1 MAPGYHGTILKFS
14 CGVPILNAVEVDL
27 FDDGDTAAPRTAW
40 QVIEA
45 ARRRYLT
52 GVLALGS
59 NPPTSI
65 YLRDGQVYFAERST
79 DGALGV
85 RLMVE
90 GVVTRE
96 QLHTGSLMVG
106 GVEHLGRMFERNATI
121 DRHAVELCVE
131 LMTDEVLTTIAPNVV
146 QGYRMTMYQR
156 HPSGIDRWLPNRVEV
171 VTHVLDGHHLADPTG
186 QPVQAAPPRMRPSL
200 TPPPPV
206 TPASQ
211 PVDATPAATPA
222 ATAADAAAGDVS
234 PVEAGPVVPT
244 LPRTSEP
251 AAPAQPDA
259 AFATSVADEVAEA
272 VRRALAAIDAATA
285 TPLDT
290 GELPRLDTGELRRMI
305 DDSQAPTA

>member
-1 MAPGYHGTILKFS
+1 MNP
-14 CGVPILNAVEVDL
+14 VEVDL
-27 FDDGDTAAPRTAW
+27 FDDGDTAASRTAW

-59 NPPTSI
+59 NPPASV

-90 GVVTRE
+90 GVLTRE
-96 QLHTGSLMVG
+96 QLHAGALMVG
-106 GVEHLGRMFERNATI
+106 GVEHLGRMFERDASI

-131 LMTDEVLTTIAPNVV
+131 LMTDEVLTAIAPTVV

-171 VTHVLDGHHLADPTG
+171 VTHVLDGNHLADPTG
-186 QPVQAAPPRMRPSL
+186 QPVSAAPPRTRSSL
-200 TPPPPV
+200 TPPPPPV
-206 TPASQ
+206 APSTIAGAPEAASSAAADTAPAPSAD
-211 PVDATPAATPA
+211 PPRTETLDTAATTPTLHTS
-222 ATAADAAAGDVS
+222 TAAAKPTEPDV
-234 PVEAGPVVPT
+234 
-244 LPRTSEP
+244 
-251 AAPAQPDA
+251 
-259 AFATSVADEVAEA
+259 AFASSVADEVAEA

-285 TPLDT
+285 APLDT

>member
-1 MAPGYHGTILKFS
+1 
-14 CGVPILNAVEVDL
+14 VPILNAVEVDL
-27 FDDGDTAAPRTAW
+27 FDDGNLAAPRTAW

-52 GVLALGS
+52 GVLSLGS
-59 NPPTSI
+59 TPPTNV

-79 DGALGV
+79 DGGLGV

-96 QLHTGSLMVG
+96 QLHTGALMVG
-106 GVEHLGRMFERNATI
+106 GVEHLGRMFERDASI

-131 LMTDEVLTTIAPNVV
+131 LMTDEVLTAVAATVV

-171 VTHVLDGHHLADPTG
+171 VTHVLEGHQLADPTG
-186 QPVQAAPPRMRPSL
+186 PAVQAAPPRTRPAL
-200 TPPPPV
+200 TPPPAAEPAHAAPSEAHAGPPEP
-206 TPASQ
+206 TPAEHHAVPARPPEQ
-211 PVDATPAATPA
+211 AHTITTP
-222 ATAADAAAGDVS
+222 
-234 PVEAGPVVPT
+234 E
-244 LPRTSEP
+244 
-251 AAPAQPDA
+251 AAPADT
-259 AFATSVADEVAEA
+259 AFATTVADEVAEA

-285 TPLDT
+285 TPIDT